1 MVKVV
6 LALLTYV
13 AYLSHIIFT
22 CTYYTGSDG
31 RSPSKKKKTEKKN
44 YTYSII
50 LYIIYYYYIIIVYI
64 LSLSWVIMRNLRDKR
79 RLMIDWG
86 ILDSKGNLTKQMQ
99 DKVLDEGGDVYQN
112 IAKTIQITLKFMEF
126 QGSVEDDQDFMD
138 LVEEA
143 IGRMIDKAKE
153 QINKDKDN

>member
-1 MVKVV
+1 M
-6 LALLTYV
+6 AYFSHTYLP
-13 AYLSHIIFT
+13 YI
-22 CTYYTGSDG
+22 YYTGSDG

-112 IAKTIQITLKFMEF
+112 IAKTMQITLKFMDF
-126 QGSVEDDQDFMD
+126 NGSIDDEQDFMD

>member
-1 MVKVV
+1 MV
-6 LALLTYV
+6 
-13 AYLSHIIFT
+13 
-22 CTYYTGSDG
+22 
-31 RSPSKKKKTEKKN
+31 
-44 YTYSII
+44 
-50 LYIIYYYYIIIVYI
+50 
-64 LSLSWVIMRNLRDKR
+64 
-79 RLMIDWG
+79 DWG

-112 IAKTIQITLKFMEF
+112 IAKTIQITLKFMDF
-126 QGSVEDDQDFMD
+126 NGSIDDEQDFMD